1 MAKSTIN
8 PTVYNQ
14 LYRNQVNRG
23 EQTRE
28 DDDYIKIPE
37 ITIYD
42 VDYSILQYI
51 RNSIKPEV
59 QDRDRMIDVPVMYGS
74 GELWSQI
81 QSNGFMRDE
90 KNKLLCPVITLSR
103 TRMEEY
109 KAFAKLDVNNRV
121 SSRVYYRQ
129 GYTQNSDRYGFSNRG
144 DIELPKQEI
153 YVSLIPE
160 YYYVYY
166 DLSIWTDFNEQLNK
180 VIEQFIPVN
189 NFVWGNDYQFVTNIE
204 DFTFS
209 AVNISKQ
216 ERIVKASTRL
226 RVLAT
231 LTPAFVER
239 KSSIQKA
246 FAIKKVNMSER
257 LF

>member
-1 MAKSTIN
+1 M
-8 PTVYNQ
+8 
-14 LYRNQVNRG
+14 LYV
-23 EQTRE
+23 
-28 DDDYIKIPE
+28 
-37 ITIYD
+37 
-42 VDYSILQYI
+42 ILQYI
-51 RNSIKPEV
+51 RNNIKPEV
-59 QDRDRMIDVPVMYGS
+59 QDRDSMIDVPVMYGS

-81 QSNGFMRDE
+81 QANGFMRDE

-103 TRMEEY
+103 VRMEEY

-121 SSRVYYRQ
+121 SSRVYYRD
-129 GYTQNSDRYGFSNRG
+129 GYTQNNARYGSNNRG
-144 DIELPKQEI
+144 NTDAPQKEVYI
-153 YVSLIPE
+153 SLIPE

-166 DLSIWTDFNEQLNK
+166 DLNIWTDFNEQLNK

-209 AVNISKQ
+209 AVNISKK

-231 LTPAFVER
+231 LMPAFVER

-246 FAIKKVNMSER
+246 LSIKKVAMSER
-257 LF
+257 LT

>member
-1 MAKSTIN
+1 
-8 PTVYNQ
+8 
-14 LYRNQVNRG
+14 
-23 EQTRE
+23 
-28 DDDYIKIPE
+28 
-37 ITIYD
+37 
-42 VDYSILQYI
+42 
-51 RNSIKPEV
+51 
-59 QDRDRMIDVPVMYGS
+59 
-74 GELWSQI
+74 
-81 QSNGFMRDE
+81 
-90 KNKLLCPVITLSR
+90 
-103 TRMEEY
+103 MEEY

-121 SSRVYYRQ
+121 SSRVYYRDV
-129 GYTQNSDRYGFSNRG
+129 YTQNNARYGSNNRG
-144 DIELPKQEI
+144 NTDLPQKEVYI
-153 YVSLIPE
+153 SLIPE

-189 NFVWGNDYQFVTNIE
+189 NFVWGNDYQFVTHIE

-231 LTPAFVER
+231 LMPAFVER

-246 FAIKKVNMSER
+246 LSIKKVAMSER
-257 LF
+257 LT

>member
-1 MAKSTIN
+1 
-8 PTVYNQ
+8 
-14 LYRNQVNRG
+14 
-23 EQTRE
+23 
-28 DDDYIKIPE
+28 
-37 ITIYD
+37 
-42 VDYSILQYI
+42 
-51 RNSIKPEV
+51 
-59 QDRDRMIDVPVMYGS
+59 
-74 GELWSQI
+74 
-81 QSNGFMRDE
+81 
-90 KNKLLCPVITLSR
+90 
-103 TRMEEY
+103 MEEY

-121 SSRVYYRQ
+121 SSRVYYRD
-129 GYTQNSDRYGFSNRG
+129 GYTQNNARYGCNNKG
-144 DIELPKQEI
+144 NTDLPQKEVYI
-153 YVSLIPE
+153 SLIPE

-226 RVLAT
+226 KVLAT
-231 LTPAFVER
+231 LMPAFVER

-246 FAIKKVNMSER
+246 LSIKKVAMSER
-257 LF
+257 LT

>member
-42 VDYSILQYI
+42 VDYAILQYI
-51 RNSIKPEV
+51 RNNIKPEV
-59 QDRDRMIDVPVMYGS
+59 RDRDSMIDVPVMYGS

-81 QSNGFMRDE
+81 QANGFMRDE
-90 KNKLLCPVITLSR
+90 KNKLLCPVITISR
-103 TRMEEY
+103 VRMEEY
-109 KAFAKLDVNNRV
+109 KDFAKLDVNNRV
-121 SSRVYYRQ
+121 SSRVYYRDA
-129 GYTQNSDRYGFSNRG
+129 YTQNNARYGSNNRG
-144 DIELPKQEI
+144 NTDLPQKEI
-153 YVSLIPE
+153 YISLIPE

-166 DLSIWTDFNEQLNK
+166 DLNIWTDFNEQLNK

-209 AVNISKQ
+209 AVNISKK

-231 LTPAFVER
+231 LMPAFVER

-246 FAIKKVNMSER
+246 LSIKKVAMSER
-257 LF
+257 LT